1 VEFGEGCMR
10 RPISVVMGPW
20 NLVVT
25 PGVRGAAHVSPGAQ
39 LAPYLLLAAGVAGDK
54 RLRFSSQNRQ

>member
-1 VEFGEGCMR
+1 MR